1 MTLCPTSAALSQYT
15 FFYGLQYTNAIFA
28 ITFTNM
34 APVLTFLIA
43 VLLSSNFSLVKMTRL
58 VGRLSKKQ
66 KEIVTDC
73 GFGSIVALNC
83 SSIPNN
89 LVIWLAKHYDS
100 RSKSVKLL
108 GGKSFSIDGSAVHQ
122 ILGIPLG
129 GKKVPTKSSSHSK
142 SIVLKDTSGSRQATK
157 IDDLIATVNQND
169 SGVFVMQLLL
179 SYRGKTH
186 FHFKQEHAKPIRE
199 SLTYYL
205 CTHEDNEIVLLDIK
219 NIACQHGIFLE
230 NNVQGRKRYF

>member
-1 MTLCPTSAALSQYT
+1 MRPPAEQHSGELLRKLSAALSQYT

-43 VLLSSNFSLVKMTRL
+43 VLL
-58 VGRLSKKQ
+58 
-66 KEIVTDC
+66 
-73 GFGSIVALNC
+73 
-83 SSIPNN
+83 
-89 LVIWLAKHYDS
+89 